1 MNARIDTALAHWAYV
16 APLLKPAKNG
26 AQHKELVEALDAVL
40 DAGGADEANPLAA
53 LAAMLG
59 DLVAAYE
66 HARYPMPPAMTAA
79 ETLRWFIERDG
90 LRQSDLPEIGN
101 QAKVS
106 EILSGGRSINLRQ
119 ARELAARFGVSF
131 ELFLDQ

>member
-26 AQHKELVEALDAVL
+26 AQHKELVEAPDAVL

-66 HARYPMPPAMTAA
+66 QTRYPMHPP
-79 ETLRWFIERDG
+79 
-90 LRQSDLPEIGN
+90 
-101 QAKVS
+101 
-106 EILSGGRSINLRQ
+106 
-119 ARELAARFGVSF
+119 
-131 ELFLDQ
+131 